1 MTPSVLGHAHSH
13 GPANRRR
20 RILSTA
26 APLYVVAPRG
36 PVRGGLV
43 LLHDRAGLTGEIER
57 CAQRLAGDGWLVVAP
72 YHYYDTGGRVYAD
85 PAQAPRPTED
95 SLRADVRAALDH
107 LVERRGLPAT
117 RLAVVGLGAG
127 GRLAA
132 WAAGNRGLAAAAAID
147 RPALD
152 DPDVPARC
160 RWADL
165 STPDPDWSGL
175 RRFLRRFP
183 ARPRPDHAID
193 LDEKERR

>member
-1 MTPSVLGHAHSH
+1 VTAPVLGHAHSH

-20 RILSTA
+20 RVLSTA
-26 APLYVVAPRG
+26 APLYLVAPRG

-107 LVERRGLPAT
+107 LVARRGLPAT
-117 RLAVVGLGAG
+117 RLAVVGVGAG
-127 GRLAA
+127 GRLAG
-132 WAAGNRGLAAAAAID
+132 WAARTCELAAAAAVD

-152 DPDVPARC
+152 EPEVLARC
-160 RWADL
+160 LWADL
-165 STPDPDWSGL
+165 STPDPDWAGL

-183 ARPRPDHAID
+183 ARPHPDHTTGP
-193 LDEKERR
+193 DEKDRR